1 MHNYDFIFTK
11 KLFKK
16 KKHKHQ
22 WKKVRA
28 FKKYGKKKKNLL
40 ISTYTEGKKK
50 ETELLPSS
58 LLSFTFI
65 FAT

>member
-1 MHNYDFIFTK
+1 ME
-11 KLFKK
+11 
-16 KKHKHQ
+16 
-22 WKKVRA
+22 
-28 FKKYGKKKKNLL
+28 KKKKNLL